1 MIVLWD
7 IQLTPWMFVTSAMSL
22 AINTSMNGINA
33 LPEFKQQ
40 KKKKV
45 LSNPKR
51 LLLNIEKF
59 K

>member
-33 LPEFKQQ
+33 LPEFKQT
-40 KKKKV
+40 KKKV

-51 LLLNIEKF
+51 LLLT
-59 K
+59 